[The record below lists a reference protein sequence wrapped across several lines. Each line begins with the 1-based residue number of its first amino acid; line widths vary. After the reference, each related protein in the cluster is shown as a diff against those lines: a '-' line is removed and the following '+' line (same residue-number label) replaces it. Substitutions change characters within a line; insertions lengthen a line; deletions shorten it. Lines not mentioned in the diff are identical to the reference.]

1 MNISDISNA
10 FWLNEEHTA
19 LQCDYDLPGFG
30 IVPLTVEENDGGD
43 LSTEVWNIRDQLQI
57 AEYEDRDKTRENQ
70 EEIEYIRQLIT
81 NTDYK
86 AIKYAEGLISEEE
99 YSATRTLRQSY
110 RNRINEIEN
119 PTPDLSTLK
128 EQKHIE
134 LRNQRDR
141 LRQTEFAEFDN
152 DTFQIRQEDQDNMNT
167 FYADAI
173 AMLSGVVEHE
183 PFGIMSAT
191 NTLHTLTPE
200 QIVQLAKVMKAKVE
214 EIYARYW
221 YARDVLLENATTVAE
236 VEAISI
242 PATLVI

>member
-167 FYADAI
+167 FYTDAI
-173 AMLSGVVEHE
+173 AMLSGVVTYGS
-183 PFGIMSAT
+183 FGIMSAT
-191 NTLHTLTPE
+191 NVLHTLTPE
-200 QIVQLAKVMKAKVE
+200 QIVQLAKIMKAKVE

-221 YARDVLLENATTVAE
+221 YARDVLLANATTKAE
-236 VEAISI
+236 IEAIQI
-242 PATLVI
+242 PATLNT

>member
-128 EQKHIE
+128 EQKHTE
-134 LRNQRDR
+134 LRTQRDR
-141 LRQTEFAEFDN
+141 LRKTEFAEFDN

-167 FYADAI
+167 FYADAV
-173 AMLSGVVEHE
+173 AMLSGVVDRE

-236 VEAISI
+236 VEVISI